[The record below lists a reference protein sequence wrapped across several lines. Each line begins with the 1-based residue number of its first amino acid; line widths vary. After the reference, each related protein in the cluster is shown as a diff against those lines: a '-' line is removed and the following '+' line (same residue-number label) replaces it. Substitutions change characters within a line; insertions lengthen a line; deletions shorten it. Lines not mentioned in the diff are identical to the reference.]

1 MRLKGKLSGS
11 FCGTAAAV
19 MMISTLGF
27 AGSLAGTASASPRE
41 AENKLVL
48 IAKQD
53 PGTFDYVSSILTS
66 MLLWVP
72 TNIVEPLVY
81 FDAAGQAQPGVA
93 ESWIISDDRLSYEFK
108 IRKTNF
114 SDGTPVR
121 AEDVIYSL
129 NAMKTSP
136 VSTYAGT
143 FAAVTAIEKVDDA
156 TVRVTL
162 SRPSQSFWRGM
173 GGVTGLIQPEHGA
186 ETRATNPIGTG
197 PYVLKSYTSNSSIEL
212 VANPDYWGGKPE
224 IDAVTVRIISDVT
237 TILNALDAGEA
248 DGMPAATSELL
259 EQLGMRGLQ
268 EKFALAPYSQIGEPT
283 YLVLNQKLDPELR
296 QAMAKTVDREAYKAA
311 FGDDAGVE
319 ATCTFAM
326 PNRLWYEAESAES
339 CPYGLDFE
347 AAMAVA
353 PQFADQ
359 KLEFAVLNSMS
370 WLADLAIPSLQGA
383 GFDITRNTMDLARY
397 SQTIFQGRPP
407 QFDIT
412 VMQGPDDPAQWS
424 CDDAEKA
431 GWSTYCSQPYSEA
444 LVAAD
449 SALDDAEYLA
459 KMKEA
464 TEILRDDAVIV
475 PILDQQGFAL
485 LDLGLKGFTAPRV
498 HVAVE
503 ISKLGW

>member
-1 MRLKGKLSGS
+1 MQLKGKLSGS
-11 FCGTAAAV
+11 VSCAAAAI
-19 MMISTLGF
+19 MMVSTFGF
-27 AGSLAGTASASPRE
+27 AHSFADAAFAGE
-41 AENKLVL
+41 ADKKLVL

-53 PGTFDYVSSILTS
+53 PGSFDYVSSILTS

-81 FDAAGQAQPGVA
+81 FDEAGQAQPGVA
-93 ESWIISDDRLSYEFK
+93 ESWSISDDRLTYEFK
-108 IRKTNF
+108 IRKVNF

-121 AEDVIYSL
+121 VEDVIYSL

-136 VSTYAGT
+136 ISVYAGT
-143 FAAVTAIEKVDDA
+143 YAAVSGIEKVDES

-197 PYVLKSYTSNSSIEL
+197 PYVMKSYTSNSSIEL
-212 VANPDYWGGKPE
+212 VANPDYWAGKPAIE
-224 IDAVTVRIISDVT
+224 AVTVRIVSDAT

-248 DGMPAATSELL
+248 SGIPAATSELL
-259 EQLGMRGLQ
+259 EQVGMRGLQ
-268 EKFALAPYSQIGEPT
+268 EKFTLAPYSQMGEPT

-296 QAMAKTVDREAYKAA
+296 KAMAKTVDRAAYRAA
-311 FGDDAGVE
+311 FGDSAGVE
-319 ATCTFAM
+319 TTCTFAM
-326 PNRLWYEAESAES
+326 PNRLWYEPESAES
-339 CPYGLDFE
+339 CPYGLDFA
-347 AAMAVA
+347 AAMAGA
-353 PQFADQ
+353 QHFSDQ

-370 WLADLAIPSLQGA
+370 WFADLAIPSLQAA

-424 CDDAEKA
+424 CDAADKA

-464 TEILRDDAVIV
+464 TAILRDDAVIV
-475 PILDQQGFAL
+475 PLLDQQGFAL
-485 LDLGLKGFTAPRV
+485 LDPTLKGFTPPRV

-503 ISKLGW
+503 LSKLSW